1 MLLYFVVSKMTPTD
15 RPGIKKHNT
24 LEQQDET
31 EEEGRKIGRGR
42 QRRRR
47 KRQRC
52 DMR

>member
-31 EEEGRKIGRGR
+31 EEEGRKEDR
-42 QRRRR
+42 QRETEET
-47 KRQRC
+47 QEEAE
-52 DMR
+52 M